1 MTEKLGEAY
10 MILNPEDNGGE
21 QVAITV
27 EIYDNGDYD
36 ANSTYTLGRVSLQS
50 YGNSASM
57 SLPNITPEFL
67 RKFADKLEAEI
78 ATARHGFAAKRAFGA
93 KR

>member
-1 MTEKLGEAY
+1 MYEKLGEVY

-21 QVAITV
+21 TVAITV
-27 EIYDNGDYD
+27 EIYDNGDAAAGLSD
-36 ANSTYTLGRVSLQS
+36 GIFTLSNVSLQS

-67 RKFADKLEAEI
+67 RDFADKLEAELI
-78 ATARHGFAAKRAFGA
+78 EVTKAF
-93 KR
+93 KE

>member
-1 MTEKLGEAY
+1 MDMKKLGEVN

-21 QVAITV
+21 TVAITV
-27 EIYDNGDYD
+27 EIYDNGD
-36 ANSTYTLGRVSLQS
+36 AAAGLSNGIFTLSEVSLQS

-67 RKFADKLEAEI
+67 REFADKLEAELVEV
-78 ATARHGFAAKRAFGA
+78 KKAF
-93 KR
+93 KE

>member
-1 MTEKLGEAY
+1 MTEKLGEVY

-27 EIYDNGDYD
+27 EIFDNGDL
-36 ANSTYTLGRVSLQS
+36 AHGLPGAIFTLGKVSLQS

-67 RKFADKLEAEI
+67 RKLANKLEAEVTK
-78 ATARHGFAAKRAFGA
+78 AWTREE
-93 KR
+93 